1 METVNLL
8 EFLNSVKDLNALE
21 YAQCDSNLFN
31 FLSLMSEEEQFTR
44 HIDLGVMY
52 IYNKALN
59 QYVIVDGLNRILS
72 LSLLLHAV
80 CECYKKTTAKNESAI
95 RTIRKKYLLDGTKTK
110 LKLPKHAQVIYE
122 KILFG
127 ERLSGREKQNHMFVL
142 LHNFWSQIKEDGLQ
156 AAYIFKM
163 LQKIQVRVVDSGD
176 DGVRDLYY
184 SLNKG
189 RKEINGLLLIEN
201 YLKSL
206 GIKDDWTELKE
217 IFNNKTADIKLFFK
231 DYFVTKFN
239 FKEFAECRLY
249 EMFSNYFDTMKI
261 YQSPMVIMGNITKT
275 AKLYDDILNIRFDDT
290 DIKNAFVKIKMYKGE
305 DTHAYLLNIYEDF
318 VDGNINKGTF
328 MEILSTIIEYLQ
340 NRTNTPNNVGFNEL
354 IQYLNAFIAC
364 K

>member
-1 METVNLL
+1 
-8 EFLNSVKDLNALE
+8 
-21 YAQCDSNLFN
+21 
-31 FLSLMSEEEQFTR
+31 
-44 HIDLGVMY
+44 
-52 IYNKALN
+52 
-59 QYVIVDGLNRILS
+59 
-72 LSLLLHAV
+72 
-80 CECYKKTTAKNESAI
+80 
-95 RTIRKKYLLDGTKTK
+95 
-110 LKLPKHAQVIYE
+110 
-122 KILFG
+122 
-127 ERLSGREKQNHMFVL
+127 
-142 LHNFWSQIKEDGLQ
+142 
-156 AAYIFKM
+156 M

-239 FKEFAECRLY
+239 FKEFDECRLY